1 MFYSHYQKTG
11 YEIGLQKYVDE
22 KLNTFVAI
30 CQQEALEHSS
40 CLKVIWSKLEVWV
53 WNIITCGHWRMS
65 HTVWPVLYGTVCI
78 WYAAYDIQHMICRIY
93 KLTQPRNTQ
102 IKAWHVPWLINPLL
116 ELLVY
121 IQTSNSSFIE
131 MKLSK
136 FSPLQT
142 VIYSIHDDF
151 GWNLIN

>member
-1 MFYSHYQKTG
+1 M
-11 YEIGLQKYVDE
+11 YESYYMDQ
-22 KLNTFVAI
+22 
-30 CQQEALEHSS
+30 
-40 CLKVIWSKLEVWV
+40 
-53 WNIITCGHWRMS
+53 
-65 HTVWPVLYGTVCI
+65 
-78 WYAAYDIQHMICRIY
+78 YAYHVQHMMCRIS

-151 GWNLIN
+151 GWNLIKRSSKIVPNNFRFLPSSEFHRTGPNESTGTKSFKKFDQKLGQNQSRS